1 MILESLLAYAHLLA
15 ILTLVV
21 FISSEAALCRPEW
34 MNAKTVERLVTVD
47 RIYGIAAGVL
57 FVTGLVRIYY
67 GVKGPDWYWGN
78 WLLHV
83 KIAAFVAVA
92 LISIKPTLRFARWR
106 RELRASGA
114 LPADEEVRA
123 VRKLVM
129 LQAHIIPLI
138 PLAAVFL
145 ARGFGGKG

>member
-1 MILESLLAYAHLLA
+1 MILEALLAYAHILA

-21 FISSEAALCRPEW
+21 FIASEAALCRPEW
-34 MNAKTVERLVTVD
+34 MNARVVERLVTVD
-47 RIYGIAAGVL
+47 RVYGIAAGVL
-57 FVTGLVRIYY
+57 FLTGLARIYL
-67 GVKGPDWYWGN
+67 GVKGAGWYWGN

-83 KIAAFVAVA
+83 KLALFVVVG
-92 LISIKPTLRFARWR
+92 LLSIRPTLRFAAWR

-114 LPADEEVRA
+114 LPADEEVRK
-123 VRKLVM
+123 VRKMVM
-129 LQAHIIPLI
+129 VQAHLIPLI